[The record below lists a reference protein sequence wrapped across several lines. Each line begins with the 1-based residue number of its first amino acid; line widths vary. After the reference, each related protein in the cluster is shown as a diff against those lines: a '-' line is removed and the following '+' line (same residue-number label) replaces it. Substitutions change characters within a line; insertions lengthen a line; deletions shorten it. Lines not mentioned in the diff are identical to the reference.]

1 MTIILI
7 PVFNDWESLV
17 VLERDLDRCLYAAGR
32 EAHLLIVDDGSTEPD
47 SNQLALRGLHA
58 LTKVSILRLRRN
70 LGHQRAIAIG
80 LAWIR
85 SNTSCHDVVIMD
97 GDGEDSP
104 ADVPRL
110 LAKAEDENHQTVVFA
125 ERRRRSESWV
135 FQLFYHLYR
144 AVHWLLVG
152 IPVRVGNFS
161 VVPRSSL
168 ERLVAM
174 SELWSH
180 YAATVLKT
188 GMPHTF
194 VPTARAHRIS
204 GTSKMNFIAL
214 VTHGLT
220 AISVYSET
228 VGVRALVALVL
239 SVFVLSGGFAVT
251 FVSLHGDLSKAE
263 LVLGGAFLIAVLE
276 LAIVATIVVL
286 FMLSGRQNFGF
297 VPLRDYEHFILSVE
311 HVVIDGPG
319 SPPPQDI
326 EDAFG

>member
-17 VLERDLDRCLYAAGR
+17 VLERELDRCLHAAGR

-47 SNQLALRGLHA
+47 SNRLALSELNA

-80 LAWIR
+80 LAWIQ

-104 ADVPRL
+104 ADVPLL
-110 LAKAEDENHQTVVFA
+110 LAKAENEDHHTVVFA

-161 VVPRSSL
+161 VVPRISL
-168 ERLVAM
+168 ERLVVM

-180 YAATVLKT
+180 YAATVVKT

-194 VPTARAHRIS
+194 VPTARAPRIS

-228 VGVRALVALVL
+228 VGVRVLVALVL
-239 SVFVLSGGFAVT
+239 SVLVLSGGFAVT
-251 FVSLHGDLSKAE
+251 FVSLHGDLSKGE

-311 HVVIDGPG
+311 DLVIDGHG